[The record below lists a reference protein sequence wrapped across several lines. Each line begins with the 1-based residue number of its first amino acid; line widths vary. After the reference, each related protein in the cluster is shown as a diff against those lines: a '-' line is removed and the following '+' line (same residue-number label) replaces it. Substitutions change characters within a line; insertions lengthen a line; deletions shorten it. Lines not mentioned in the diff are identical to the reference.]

1 MRIPRDLNKMPLPR
15 YRANQPVR
23 QRCYLCGADGEMTR
37 EHVFARSTFRPNDLD
52 QPLILSACV
61 KCNGLK
67 EKDEDYANA
76 VFIATTETAPVHEPR
91 QRQFERLAK
100 LKAREQPGQA
110 VPGLG
115 IHNKMVGSLTD
126 VHLVDENGKSL
137 GIGGQFPMEA
147 ERIKQ
152 FYLRI
157 FKGIHTAAIGE
168 VTNWDDY
175 EIRFQFDNVSFKQH
189 INDEAYQFPIKN
201 AQYVEGW
208 GEHLLFAGLTFG
220 ADGRTS
226 SMWSLALYGEQ
237 LATVSFVELQQ
248 MKEHLKKH
256 PEQA

>member
-1 MRIPRDLNKMPLPR
+1 MRIQRDLDKMPLPR
-15 YRANQPVR
+15 YRPNHTVR
-23 QRCYLCGADGEMTR
+23 QRCYLCGADGTMTK
-37 EHVFARSTFRPNDLD
+37 EHVLARSTFRSNDLNH
-52 QPLILSACV
+52 PLILSACS
-61 KCNGLK
+61 KCNGEK
-67 EKDEDYANA
+67 EKDEDYANS
-76 VFIATTETAPVHEPR
+76 VFIATTETAPIKDPR

-100 LKAREQPGQA
+100 LKAKEQPGQK
-110 VPGLG
+110 VSGLG
-115 IHNKMVGSLTD
+115 IHNKMVHDLTD
-126 VHLVDENGKSL
+126 VHLVDESGNSL
-137 GIGGQFPMEA
+137 GIGGQFPIKGD
-147 ERIKQ
+147 RIKE

-157 FKGIHTAAIGE
+157 FKGLHTAAVGE
-168 VTNWDDY
+168 VLNWDDY
-175 EIRFQFDNVSFKQH
+175 EIKFQFDNISFKKH

-248 MKEHLKKH
+248 MKEHLEKH

>member
-1 MRIPRDLNKMPLPR
+1 
-15 YRANQPVR
+15 
-23 QRCYLCGADGEMTR
+23 MTR

-76 VFIATTETAPVHEPR
+76 IFIATTETVPVHEPR

-100 LKAREQPGQA
+100 LKAREQPGQT

-157 FKGIHTAAIGE
+157 FKGIHTAAVGE
-168 VTNWDDY
+168 VTSWDDY

-248 MKEHLKKH
+248 MKDHLKKH